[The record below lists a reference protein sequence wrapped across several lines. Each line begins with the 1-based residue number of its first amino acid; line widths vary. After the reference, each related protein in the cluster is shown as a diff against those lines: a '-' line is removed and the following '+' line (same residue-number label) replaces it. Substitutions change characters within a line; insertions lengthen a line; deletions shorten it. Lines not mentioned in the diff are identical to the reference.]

1 MPNTK
6 KKAVGIAT
14 IDVELVVVRTKA
26 SNGETTEI
34 AVDTANKVLVEPQTE
49 ETDAVK

>member
-26 SNGETTEI
+26 SNGDTTEI
-34 AVDTANKVLVEPQTE
+34 AVDTANKV
-49 ETDAVK
+49 